1 MSIPLSQLMQAD
13 DPDIGPPTAVHPIC
27 LAPSLAD
34 DLARLTNEF
43 AQAEEALDRAR
54 QDAADPDRMS
64 RPKRQGQKGQVRDLE
79 ARASDLAEQ
88 ADAVRARMAERSI
101 DLHLVANED
110 RFREIA
116 RENPPR
122 DPSEDAAGARRD
134 RTFTGGMC
142 NVDALLD
149 HAEEFIVRYG
159 DESPAGAWAFVRKT
173 SAPGDRDQ
181 LAARIVALNTQ
192 GIDLG
197 KSRLAWHNDRKTSPD
212 SE

>member
-13 DPDIGPPTAVHPIC
+13 DPDVGPPTAVHSIC

-34 DLARLTNEF
+34 ELAALTSQF
-43 AQAEEALDRAR
+43 AQAEEALERAK
-54 QDAADPDRMS
+54 QDAADPDRVA
-64 RPKRQGQKGQVRDLE
+64 RPKRQGHRGQVKELE
-79 ARASDLAEQ
+79 ARAVELAER

-122 DPSEDAAGARRD
+122 DPGDDAAGARRD
-134 RTFTGGMC
+134 RTFTGSMC
-142 NVDALLD
+142 NVDALLE

-159 DESPAGAWAFVRKT
+159 DESPAGAWKFVRST

-181 LAARIVALNTQ
+181 LAARIVELNTL

-197 KSRLAWHNDRKTSPD
+197 KSRLAWHNDRKTSLD